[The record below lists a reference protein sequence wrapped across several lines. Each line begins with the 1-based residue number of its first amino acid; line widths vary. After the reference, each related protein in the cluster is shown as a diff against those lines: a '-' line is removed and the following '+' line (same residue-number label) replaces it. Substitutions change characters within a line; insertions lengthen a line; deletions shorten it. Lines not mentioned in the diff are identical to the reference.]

1 MDFRDPDYLREHIR
15 SIVEFYYP
23 TCMDA
28 AYGGY
33 INQLRDDGS
42 IFDRMTKHLVG
53 TCRFIYC
60 FSLAYLVCRNDAYRE
75 AAAHGLRFLR
85 DHHRQADGGYAWV
98 LNGSELTDGT
108 YHCYGHAFALLAAA
122 GARKAGVDGADAL
135 LSDTWDLLE
144 QRFWE
149 PGAQLYADEI
159 KGGDWSAIDG
169 YRGQNANM
177 HMCEAML
184 VAYEATSAMRF
195 LDRAELLARRI
206 CVDLAGSANGLVWE
220 HYRADWTHDWDYNRD
235 DPGNLF
241 RPYGYLPGH
250 FTEWSKL
257 LLILNRHRPADWL
270 PAKAA
275 FLFNSAMD
283 AAWVPSTGAINYAF
297 GPDGTI
303 LDTDQ
308 YYWVFSE
315 TFAAAAL
322 LALDTSDD
330 DYWQWYDHVWAYA
343 DSHFVDHDT
352 AAGTGY
358 SIRPVPD
365 TATKRAPRPRPT
377 TTRLQPATK
386 CWRQYG
392 SPRVPCK
399 KGKGILK

>member
-1 MDFRDPDYLREHIR
+1 MEFRDPDYLREHIR

-28 AYGGY
+28 EYGGY

-60 FSLAYLVCRNDAYRE
+60 FSLASMVRDDAAYRD

-85 DHHRQADGGYAWV
+85 DHHRQEDGGYAWV
-98 LNGSELTDGT
+98 LDGQQVSDGT
-108 YHCYGHAFALLAAA
+108 YHCYGHAFVLLAAA
-122 GARKAGVDGADAL
+122 GARKAGVDGADEM
-135 LSDTWDLLE
+135 LSDIWALLE

-149 PGAQLYADEI
+149 QGPQLYVDEI
-159 KGGDWSAIDG
+159 KCGDWSSIDG

-184 VAYEATSAMRF
+184 AAYEATAENRY

-206 CVDLAGSANGLVWE
+206 CVDLAAPAQGLIWE
-220 HYRADWTHDWDYNRD
+220 HYQTYWTHDWEYNRN
-235 DPGNLF
+235 DPRNLF

-257 LLILNRHRPADWL
+257 LLILNRYRPADWL
-270 PAKAA
+270 VPKAA
-275 FLFNSAMD
+275 FLFKAAMD
-283 AAWVPSTGAINYAF
+283 AAWDPATGAINYTF

-315 TFAAAAL
+315 SFAAAAL
-322 LALDTSDD
+322 LALETSGE
-330 DYWQWYDHVWAYA
+330 DYWNWYDRIWAYA
-343 DSHFVDHDT
+343 DRNFVDHRYGGWFRILDKNGAKYSDEKSPASKT
-352 AAGTGY
+352 DYHPLAACY
-358 SIRPVPD
+358 EVLE
-365 TATKRAPRPRPT
+365 AL
-377 TTRLQPATK
+377 RLPQITS
-386 CWRQYG
+386 Q
-392 SPRVPCK
+392 
-399 KGKGILK
+399 